1 MNFRVLLASS
11 FAILAL
17 SATAQERGYRG
28 FIDITYNK
36 EATFSQEYEYSGN
49 KKKDLNKIEMT
60 YSNGYQFN
68 KYFYLGAGI
77 GLSFPT
83 DRDNTFIPV
92 FIDTRFYLDGS
103 KFTPYFSLRG
113 GYEMCKS
120 GNYLFNESK
129 TYSYEDKPFINPS
142 FGVRYRFHKKLAVNA
157 NIGYQFKK
165 ESEYFES
172 QQYGGSSY
180 YTSKR
185 NKIHNYNAITA
196 RVGFE
201 F

>member
-1 MNFRVLLASS
+1 MNFRLLLASS

-17 SATAQERGYRG
+17 SAAAQERGYRG

-36 EATFSQEYEYSGN
+36 EVNFYEEYSGDN
-49 KKKDLNKIEMT
+49 KKDLNKIEMT

-68 KYFYLGAGI
+68 KHFYLGAGI
-77 GLSFPT
+77 GLSFPA

-103 KFTPYFSLRG
+103 NFTPYFSLRG

-120 GNYLFNESK
+120 GNYLFKTSN
-129 TYSYEDKPFINPS
+129 TYSYKDNPFINPS

-157 NIGYQFKK
+157 NIGYQYKK
-165 ESEYFES
+165 EPEYIQS
-172 QQYGGSSY
+172 QQYSGNGY
-180 YTSKR
+180 HTFTTYKT
-185 NKIHNYNAITA
+185 NNYSAINA

>member
-1 MNFRVLLASS
+1 MNFRILLASS
-11 FAILAL
+11 FAIFAL
-17 SATAQERGYRG
+17 SAAAQDRGYRG

-36 EATFSQEYEYSGN
+36 EVTFYEEYSGDN
-49 KKKDLNKIEMT
+49 KKDLNKIEMT

-68 KYFYLGAGI
+68 KHFYLGAGI
-77 GLSFPT
+77 GFSFPT

-120 GNYLFNESK
+120 GNYLFSASK
-129 TYSYEDKPFINPS
+129 TYSYKDNPFINPS

-165 ESEYFES
+165 EPEYIES
-172 QQYGGSSY
+172 LQYGGTSY
-180 YTSKR
+180 YTSKTH
-185 NKIHNYNAITA
+185 KIHNYNAINA